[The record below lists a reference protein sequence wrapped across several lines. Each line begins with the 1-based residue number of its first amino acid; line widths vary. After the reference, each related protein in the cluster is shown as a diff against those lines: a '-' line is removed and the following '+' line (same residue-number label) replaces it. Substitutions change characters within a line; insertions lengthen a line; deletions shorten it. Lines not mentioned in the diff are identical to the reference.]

1 MQSVVQV
8 AQKKDKIVENV
19 LLDFS
24 LEIWYYIYRGKKEN
38 KPLRNGV
45 VSNEKNIK
53 QKAFTGLYNVGY
65 LNRCFPLDNSKYY

>member
-1 MQSVVQV
+1 MPDVDALQEQQQH

-38 KPLRNGV
+38 KAP
-45 VSNEKNIK
+45 
-53 QKAFTGLYNVGY
+53 
-65 LNRCFPLDNSKYY
+65 